1 MHDDDDRPRKAVA
14 HEIGQ
19 KLDSLSIDDLSER
32 IALLRSEIERLEAA
46 KTAKQAALSAAGSI
60 FKL

>member
-1 MHDDDDRPRKAVA
+1 MRDDDDRPRKVVA

-19 KLDSLSIDDLSER
+19 KLDTLSVDELTER
-32 IALLRSEIERLEAA
+32 VALLKSEIERLETA

-60 FKL
+60 FKF

>member
-1 MHDDDDRPRKAVA
+1 MHDDDDRPRKSPA

-19 KLDSLSIDDLSER
+19 KLDALSVDDLSER
-32 IALLRSEIERLEAA
+32 IALLRGEIERLEAA
-46 KTAKQAALSAAGSI
+46 KAAKQAALSAAGSI